1 MEKLTLVKIG
11 GNIID
16 DENASNAF
24 LNIFQLVPGKKVLVH
39 GGGKIATELTK
50 KMGLN
55 PEMVKGRRVTDAEML
70 KVVTMVYAGLTNKTI
85 VAKLQGLGS
94 NALGLTGAD
103 GNVIVAEK
111 RPVVEVDFG
120 FVGDVSNQSVNT
132 KFLTNL
138 INQDILPVF
147 SAITHDGKGQLF
159 NTNADTIASTL
170 AVALAPFYD
179 VSLIYSFEKKGVLKD
194 INDENSVISS
204 INELNFNNFVEQK
217 VIADGMI
224 PKITNALQ
232 AVNQGVKQVII
243 KNANDLLDDMAG
255 TIVTK

>member
-16 DENASNAF
+16 DENALHDF
-24 LNIFQLVPGKKVLVH
+24 LTLFQLLSGKKVLVH
-39 GGGKIATELTK
+39 GGRKIATELSK
-50 KMGLN
+50 KMGLD

-85 VAKLQGLGS
+85 IAKLQGLDC

-111 RPVVEVDFG
+111 RPVTDVDFG
-120 FVGDVSNQSVNT
+120 FVGDITEANVNT
-132 KFLTNL
+132 EFLTSI
-138 INQDILPVF
+138 INQNIIPVF
-147 SAITHDGKGQLF
+147 SAITHDGQGQLF

-170 AVALAPFYD
+170 AVALAPFYE

-204 INELNFNNFVEQK
+204 INELNFNNFVEEN
-217 VIADGMI
+217 IISDGMI

-232 AVNQGVKQVII
+232 AVNKGVSRVII
-243 KNANDLLDDMAG
+243 KDANELLDDMAG

>member
-16 DENASNAF
+16 DENALNAF

-39 GGGKIATELTK
+39 GGGKIATELSK

-120 FVGDVSNQSVNT
+120 FVGDVTEENVNASFLNNLLNQN
-132 KFLTNL
+132 
-138 INQDILPVF
+138 ILPVF
-147 SAITHDGKGQLF
+147 SAITHDGQGQLF

-170 AVALAPFYD
+170 AVALATFYD

-204 INELNFNNFVEQK
+204 INELNFNNFVEQNI
-217 VIADGMI
+217 IADGMI

-232 AVNQGVKQVII
+232 AVNKGVSRVII
-243 KNANDLLDDMAG
+243 KNANDLLDDTAG

>member
-16 DENASNAF
+16 DENALNDF
-24 LNIFQLVPGKKVLVH
+24 LTLFQLLPGKKVLVH
-39 GGGKIATELTK
+39 GGGKIATELSK
-50 KMGLN
+50 KMGLD

-85 VAKLQGLGS
+85 IAKLQGLDC

-111 RPVVEVDFG
+111 RPVTDVDFG
-120 FVGDVSNQSVNT
+120 FVGDITEANVNT
-132 KFLTNL
+132 EFLTSI
-138 INQDILPVF
+138 INQNIIPVF
-147 SAITHDGKGQLF
+147 SAITHDGQGQLF
-159 NTNADTIASTL
+159 NTNADTVASTL
-170 AVALAPFYD
+170 AVALAPFYE

-204 INELNFNNFVEQK
+204 INELNFNNFVEEN
-217 VIADGMI
+217 IISDGMI

-232 AVNQGVKQVII
+232 AVNKGVSRVII
-243 KNANDLLDDMAG
+243 KDANELLDDMAG